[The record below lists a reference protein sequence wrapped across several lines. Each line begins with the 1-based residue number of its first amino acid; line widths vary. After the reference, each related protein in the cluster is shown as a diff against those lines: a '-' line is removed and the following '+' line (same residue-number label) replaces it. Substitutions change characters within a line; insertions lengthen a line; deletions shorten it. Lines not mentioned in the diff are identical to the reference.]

1 MLGGSVGDRSIGAS
15 FTTDSPEAF
24 ILQAQTWLDN
34 YVTALSDPNNLTL
47 AARKKFSGAANENNI
62 RNLLA
67 SEHLTLDI
75 FNKET
80 ADALYRSYRD
90 ELVKLNQVIESNLIG
105 LPGQVLPS
113 ENPYSIFTK
122 LIVDPT
128 NAKAGEGTHPFLTL
142 LSRLNINIS
151 TSAENIDDI
160 KLSRNRIPNVRSIVR
175 EYERSKKY
183 FPQGYGINPVSA
195 AEPGPRGAMNMLGF
209 DDSDIGKEFT
219 IHTFDTETTGRATD
233 SQVRSFSV
241 VERRVKYTGDGQY
254 ETLAEPRVV
263 MNKQFKSGQM
273 DIAHTYRNG
282 VKMPLSEATI
292 LDEGADTMLDRA
304 RAAFDDGG
312 KVFIEDMKEILDLFV
327 NKSDR
332 VGGHYAEIFDLDKIF
347 QTLIGTPEFH
357 KDAEIQNLY
366 AKFQQRR
373 IENPSFFFD
382 THSSAQRLFDEQKSI
397 LRGRIMGALGEET
410 DVAKQ
415 AAEQFISEFQLAPE
429 LLAKGATTPQ
439 SMQNIILNTNFL
451 QLLENESPD
460 MTESLMKTISQ
471 RGTHTADVDALLE
484 DFLAKYIQTGKLQL
498 QRFPTA
504 GKPVGLMT
512 ADAAGQYL
520 NNNYSRIVQAAQEYG
535 FIRKDRTASNFETY
549 MRRSAVR
556 SGAVTP
562 TTNIS
567 GVDRV
572 SDEVFQFLSETESGQ
587 QRISLDVTP
596 DVLRDELGV
605 SGTTEQ
611 MRGQLSY
618 NAKSKQFEFRNFG
631 DNQVQKIEEGKAREY
646 IRKTL
651 IESRDA
657 SATEN
662 IVLGTTKAG
671 EQITA
676 TVNPGQWRTNDI
688 HFTNM
693 QATKFDQMVQ
703 ARQIASTVTKRTS
716 PVSAESLSITA
727 GLDKV
732 SMTPENYSR
741 TIIEK
746 GLPFADL
753 DMQTRVLAVENAKA
767 TSKLGRKIL
776 AHSADSKAQ
785 AISAAIESK
794 GDVIAAENMDLLSEI
809 GIQWFRGQ
817 GKNIAFEES
826 RFAENSYFR
835 LPTQSQFSNK
845 ASKVI
850 MTSDDFTS
858 LTIRGRADES
868 IKIGS
873 EAFIESRY
881 NNFYKSFFAMR
892 DTPAV
897 NQVFNANGLNEVALN
912 DLAEQVM
919 GLQVKRFMS
928 ETADGARIVAQ
939 KNSVMQED
947 ILALG
952 KAIFGD
958 HIEDT
963 ALVEE
968 LFSKEGLARI
978 AHLEAYDKSENA
990 IKNGVSSVQNYERT
1004 VKELG
1009 TTIREGGIVAY
1020 TNTDQEAVEQMRQAH
1035 ERAGLSISDQTD
1047 EAARAGSSRMV
1058 LSSEGGV
1065 GAGFTE
1071 SQDLTVRKG
1080 VIQVTQGLNEAE
1092 AAQAATKEAAEQ
1104 SRMALEALGEH
1115 AELMSADEAFASAAR
1130 TARTKATE
1138 DIGAQEIKVGAE
1150 FIRRNKKALAIG
1162 VAATFAAYGA
1172 HKINQRR
1179 KENELYE
1186 RTIEAAPVESGSR
1199 PYGIQDALMKGSQS
1213 SSRRDP
1219 LVTAGV
1225 VGNLDRSKI
1234 GHSMM
1239 GSDKHSHLFGG

>member
-1 MLGGSVGDRSIGAS
+1 LHGGAIGTQAIGATFS
-15 FTTDSPEAF
+15 SESPEAF
-24 ILQAQTWLDN
+24 ITAANNWMEE
-34 YVTALSDPNNLTL
+34 YVTALSDPANLTL
-47 AARKKFSGAANENNI
+47 AARRKFTGAANANNI

-75 FNKET
+75 FNKKT
-80 ADALYRSYRD
+80 ADTLYRSYRD
-90 ELVKLNQVIESNLIG
+90 NLAKIGDIIQSDLIG

-128 NAKAGEGTHPFLTL
+128 STAAGEGTHPFLTL

-151 TSAENIDDI
+151 TSAENIEDI
-160 KLSRNRIPNVRSIVR
+160 KLSRNRIPNVQSVVR
-175 EYERSKKY
+175 EYQRSKKY
-183 FPQGYGINPVSA
+183 FPQGYGINPVSS

-209 DDSDIGKEFT
+209 DDADIGKEFT

-241 VERRVKYTGDGQY
+241 VERRVKYTGNGEY
-254 ETLAEPRVV
+254 ETLSAPKVI

-273 DIAHTYRNG
+273 DIAHTYKNG

-292 LDEGADTMLDRA
+292 LDEGADTMLERA

-332 VGGHYAEIFDLDKIF
+332 VGGHYAEVFDLDKIF

-357 KDAEIQNLY
+357 KDKEIQNLY
-366 AKFQQRR
+366 ARFQQRR
-373 IENPSFFFD
+373 IEDPSFFFD
-382 THSSAQRLFDEQKSI
+382 THSSAQRLFDEQKSV
-397 LRGRIMGALGEET
+397 LRGKIIGALGEET
-410 DVAKQ
+410 EAAKQ
-415 AAEQFISEFQLAPE
+415 AAEQFIGEFQLAPE

-439 SMQNIILNTNFL
+439 SMENIILNTNFL

-471 RGTHTADVDALLE
+471 RGTHTADVDSLLE

-520 NNNYSRIVQAAQEYG
+520 NNNYERISRAAQEYG
-535 FIRKDRTASNFETY
+535 FIRKDRTMSSFENY
-549 MRRSAVR
+549 MRRSASR

-562 TTNIS
+562 ITNIS

-572 SDEVFQFLSETESGQ
+572 SDEVFQFLSETSTGQ
-587 QRISLDVTP
+587 QKVTLDVTP
-596 DVLRDELGV
+596 DILRDELGF
-605 SGTTEQ
+605 SGATEH

-618 NAKSKQFEFRNFG
+618 NSKNKQFEFTNFG
-631 DNQVQKIEEGKAREY
+631 DNQVQKIEEGKAREF

-651 IESRDA
+651 IESRDT

-688 HFTNM
+688 HFTNI
-693 QATKFDQMVQ
+693 QATKFDQMVE
-703 ARQIASTVTKRTS
+703 ARKIASTVTKRTS

-732 SMTPENYSR
+732 SMTPENYAR
-741 TIIEK
+741 TIAEK
-746 GLPFADL
+746 GLPYADL

-767 TSKLGRKIL
+767 TSKLGRIIL
-776 AHSADSKAQ
+776 SNSADAKAQQISKAVE
-785 AISAAIESK
+785 AG
-794 GDVIAAENMDLLSEI
+794 GDIIAKENMDLLSEM
-809 GIQWFRGQ
+809 GIQWFAGQ
-817 GKNIAFEES
+817 GKNAAFGTS
-826 RFAENSYFR
+826 AFADNSYFR
-835 LPTQSQFSNK
+835 LPTQSQSAGR

-850 MTSDDFTS
+850 MTSDDFTQ

-873 EAFIESRY
+873 QAFIESRY
-881 NNFYKSFFAMR
+881 NNFYRSFFTMG

-897 NQVFNANGLNEVALN
+897 NQVFNASGLNDVALKG
-912 DLAEQVM
+912 LAEDVM
-919 GLQVKRFMS
+919 ELQVKRFMS
-928 ETADGARIVAQ
+928 ETEDGVRIVSQ
-939 KNSVMQED
+939 KNSVMQDD
-947 ILALG
+947 IIALG
-952 KAIFGD
+952 KSIFGEHVD
-958 HIEDT
+958 DT
-963 ALVEE
+963 SLVEE
-968 LFSKEGLARI
+968 LFSLDKAKRL
-978 AHLEAYDKSENA
+978 AHLESYDKSQSA
-990 IKNGVSSVQNYERT
+990 ISNGVSSVQNYERT
-1004 VKELG
+1004 VGELS
-1009 TTIREGGIVAY
+1009 TTIKEGGIVAY
-1020 TNTDQEAVEQMRQAH
+1020 TNTDAEVVEQMKQAS
-1035 ERAGLSISDQTD
+1035 ERAGLAISEQTD
-1047 EAARAGSSRMV
+1047 ELARTQQSQMV
-1058 LSSEGGV
+1058 LSSEGGT
-1065 GAGFTE
+1065 GAAFSQ
-1071 SQDLTVRKG
+1071 SQDLTIRKG
-1080 VIQVTQGLNEAE
+1080 VIQVTEGLDDA
-1092 AAQAATKEAAEQ
+1092 AATAAATREVVE
-1104 SRMALEALGEH
+1104 SNKAAFEALGEH
-1115 AELMSADEAFASAAR
+1115 AGLLRADEGYASAAR

-1138 DIGAQEIKVGAE
+1138 GISAQEIKAGAE

-1162 VAATFAAYGA
+1162 AAVSFAAYGA

-1186 RTIEAAPVESGSR
+1186 RTIEVSPVESGTR
-1199 PYGIQDALMKGSQS
+1199 PYGIQEALMKGNQS